1 MGNCCCPSDDKGFQ
15 EQEPDERSSLIGN
28 HPGSSNS
35 PRLVPSDSFPSPQNH
50 ASQRGDEQS
59 ALNRILHQTASNVI
73 DVAAIDARSMEQH
86 EYLDK
91 ARQYSS
97 KLTMLCN
104 KTPIPSRPHSLPS
117 GVGNPHAILSAP
129 PLSQADIQ
137 FITQVAD
144 RTAQTLKE
152 IKVKHKED
160 LVVPFGVP

>member
-15 EQEPDERSSLIGN
+15 INDPDERTRLLGN
-28 HPGSSNS
+28 PVSNNVS
-35 PRLVPSDSFPSPQNH
+35 RPVTSDSFPSPQNH